1 MTDIRVNHEDNTI
14 TITRKLAN
22 LASNPFSKEA
32 KLLDKVRAKNVG
44 YTIVVRTI
52 KTNPDKDSYKGLTYD
67 YMRNY
72 IIRFSDDK
80 KADLKELED
89 MIFISQCHSKS
100 KRYPVIKKW
109 FLKKY
114 PDVVN
119 ILKSEQ
125 EESNKNEESAIPT
138 TKVA

>member
-1 MTDIRVNHEDNTI
+1 MTGIIINHENKTI
-14 TITRKLAN
+14 TLTRAFAKLT
-22 LASNPFSKEA
+22 SNPLNKEA
-32 KLLDKVRAKNVG
+32 KLLSRVVKDFPD
-44 YTIVVRTI
+44 YEIIVRTI

>member
-1 MTDIRVNHEDNTI
+1 MTGIIINHENKTI
-14 TITRKLAN
+14 TLTRAFAKLT
-22 LASNPFSKEA
+22 SNPLNKEA
-32 KLLDKVRAKNVG
+32 KLLSRVVKDFPD
-44 YTIVVRTI
+44 YEIIVRTI
-52 KTNPDKDSYKGLTYD
+52 KRNPDKDTYKGLTYD
-67 YMRNY
+67 YMREY

>member
-1 MTDIRVNHEDNTI
+1 MTGIIINHENKTI
-14 TITRKLAN
+14 TLTRAFAKLT
-22 LASNPFSKEA
+22 SNPLNKEA
-32 KLLDKVRAKNVG
+32 KLLSRVVKDFPD
-44 YTIVVRTI
+44 YEIIVRTI
-52 KTNPDKDSYKGLTYD
+52 KRNPDKDTYKGLTYD
-67 YMRNY
+67 YMREY
-72 IIRFSDDK
+72 IIRFSEDK

-125 EESNKNEESAIPT
+125 EESNKNEESAITT